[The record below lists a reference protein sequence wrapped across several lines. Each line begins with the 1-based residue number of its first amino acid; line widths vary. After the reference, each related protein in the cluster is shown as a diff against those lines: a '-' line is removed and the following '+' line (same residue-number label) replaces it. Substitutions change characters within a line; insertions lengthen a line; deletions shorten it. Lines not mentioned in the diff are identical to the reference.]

1 MRNTQ
6 SRFLITM
13 LAAMLLG
20 LQQAFP
26 VNPTILNRSNSAARE
41 KWVNDTYARL
51 TPSQRIAQIIIMPIS
66 PASTEESMALVQK
79 FVGEYNV
86 GGLIYERSD
95 IATQA
100 TINNYAQSLASVP
113 LMIALDAEWGLSM
126 RLKDAP
132 SFPRNLYLGGV
143 NNDKLLYDYGKEV
156 ARECRLMGV
165 HVNFAPVL
173 DVLDRDGAVVGTR
186 SFGFS
191 PDVAARNGIAFA
203 KGLEDGGVLST
214 AKHFPGH
221 GSATADSHLE
231 LPIIDKTLQE
241 MQLYDLFP
249 FRKYIEAGLGGMLTA
264 HIDVNFFDDGTM
276 PCSLSKQCVEGL
288 LKNELGFEGLIFT
301 DALQMEGAKVVEG
314 DPCVNAILAGN
325 DILLMPDD
333 VESSINA
340 VTQAIDDGI
349 ISWTDIEKRCKKMLR
364 YKHALGIVDSGKNPI
379 DVDKVAQQINT
390 QYAQD
395 LNRRLIASAVTVVSN
410 KKDLLPLAGIKAE
423 KIPVLSLGFGMNLD
437 NMFQRRCANYFATYP
452 FDSVAAL
459 RASRLNK
466 SSNNV
471 IIAIA
476 DSTQVD
482 DAIAIAKM
490 FKNTVVAVLDEP
502 VNLHRYAK
510 LITHSSVDAVVLA
523 YGTSDEWQDYA
534 AQTIFGGNAAMG
546 VLPVTIKSRDNK
558 VVLRAGTGVKCDAVR
573 LGYTLP
579 VEVGFKPDLLFK
591 IDSVCNYGIQQGAF
605 PGCQVLV
612 ARHGKIVCNRA
623 YGEINFNSGIPV
635 TENTLYGLASVS
647 KASGTLSGIMKLFDD
662 GKFKLD
668 EPASKYIA
676 GLRNT
681 DKSDITFRQLLY
693 HETGMQPSL
702 SMWDMMFDHESYT
715 GKLITNSPTENNTI
729 KVMKNAYGNKDAKL
743 RTDIL
748 ATEPSSKFNIAIA
761 DGLYGG
767 KVTYD
772 SVMNRIYHSKLRPN
786 KKYCYSCLNFCLL
799 ADALQNISHTQLDEF
814 VGKNVFGPL
823 GAYHT
828 TYRPLNKFSPDDI
841 AYTEVDTYLRKQHI
855 HGYVHDELAAFSGGV
870 QGNAG
875 LFSNANDLAKLFQMW
890 LNGGNYGR
898 NSYYKKSTVDL
909 FLTSKSPNS
918 HRGLGFDKPNPANQ
932 EASSTCPEAVVE
944 TVGHTGFTGT
954 CYWIDPKNDMIYI
967 FLSNR
972 VCPTRDNP
980 AFSRVSARSHI
991 HTIIYNSIVN

>member
-1 MRNTQ
+1 
-6 SRFLITM
+6 M
-13 LAAMLLG
+13 LAALLLG
-20 LQQAFP
+20 VQQAFP
-26 VNPTILNRSNSAARE
+26 VNPTILNRGNSAERE
-41 KWVNDTYARL
+41 KWVNETYSKL
-51 TPSQRIAQIIIMPIS
+51 TPSQRIAQIMIMAIS
-66 PASTEESMALVQK
+66 PAD
-79 FVGEYNV
+79 GEIAREHVRQYVADYKV
-86 GGLIYERSD
+86 GGLIYEKSD

-100 TINNYAQSLASVP
+100 ALNNYAQSLASVP

-126 RLKDAP
+126 RMSDAP
-132 SFPRNLYLGGV
+132 VFPRNLYLGGV
-143 NNDKLLYDYGKEV
+143 NNDKLLYEYGKEV

-173 DVLDRDGAVVGTR
+173 DVLDRDGAVVGNR
-186 SFGFS
+186 SFGYS
-191 PDVAARNGIAFA
+191 PDVVARNGIAFA

-221 GSATADSHLE
+221 GSAVADSHKE
-231 LPIIDKTLQE
+231 LPIIDKSLQE
-241 MQLYDLFP
+241 MWLFDLMP
-249 FRKYIEAGLGGMLTA
+249 FKKYIDSGLGGMLTA
-264 HIDVNFFDDGTM
+264 HIDVNFLDDGLM

-288 LKNELGFEGLIFT
+288 LKNDMGFEGLIFT
-301 DALQMEGAKVVEG
+301 DALQMEGAKAVDG
-314 DPCVNAILAGN
+314 NPCVNAILAGN
-325 DILLMPDD
+325 DILLMPD
-333 VESSINA
+333 SIGASIEA
-340 VTQAIDDGI
+340 VAQAIDNGI
-349 ISWTDIEKRCKKMLR
+349 ISWNDIEQRCKKMLR
-364 YKHALGIVDSGKNPI
+364 YKYALGVADESKRLI
-379 DVDKVAQQINT
+379 DIDNVTEQIDT
-390 QYAQD
+390 QYAHD

-410 KKDLLPLAGIKAE
+410 KKDILPLVGKNEE
-423 KIPVLSLGFGMNLD
+423 KVPVLTLGFGMSLD
-437 NMFQRRCANYFATYP
+437 NMFQKRCANYFATYP
-452 FDSVAAL
+452 FNSVAAL
-459 RASRLNK
+459 RASRIDK
-466 SSNNV
+466 TSNSV

-476 DSTQVD
+476 DTIDVE
-482 DAIAIAKM
+482 DAIAIAKKY
-490 FKNTVVAVLDEP
+490 KNSVVAVLDDP
-502 VNLHRYAK
+502 QNLQKYAK

-523 YGTSDEWQDYA
+523 YGKSDEWQDYA
-534 AQTIFGGNAAMG
+534 VQTIFGGNAASG
-546 VLPVTIKSRDNK
+546 VLPVTVKSRDNK
-558 VVLRAGTGVKCDAVR
+558 VVLRAGTGISYKAVR

-623 YGEINFNSGIPV
+623 YGEIDFNSGVPV

-647 KASGTLSGIMKLFDD
+647 KATGTLSGIMKLYDE
-662 GKFKLD
+662 GKFGLD

-676 GLRNT
+676 GLRDT
-681 DKSDITFRQLLY
+681 DKQDITFRQLLY
-693 HETGMQPSL
+693 HETGMQPSI
-702 SMWDMMFDHESYT
+702 SMWDMMFDPETYT
-715 GKLITNSPTENNTI
+715 GKLITNEPTATNTI

-748 ATEPSSKFNIAIA
+748 ATEPSKEFNIAIA
-761 DGLYGG
+761 DGIYGG

-772 SVMNRIYHSKLRPN
+772 SVMNRIYHSKLRPT

-799 ADALQNISHTQLDEF
+799 ADALQNISHRQLDDY
-814 VGKNVFGPL
+814 VGSNVFGPL

-828 TYRPLNKFSPDDI
+828 TYRPLNKFDPNEI
-841 AYTEVDTYLRKQHI
+841 AYTEVDTYLRKQHV

-890 LNGGNYGR
+890 LNGGEYGR

-918 HRGLGFDKPNPANQ
+918 HRGLGFDKPNPQDQ
-932 EASSTCPEAVVE
+932 EASSTCKEAVVE

-991 HTIIYNSIVN
+991 HTIIYNSIIN